1 MPAIV
6 LIFEVLTPMF
16 LAGADTR
23 QPELRGPAIKGALR
37 FWWRAVHGADPRL
50 PQNEGAIF
58 GFTGEGG
65 RKSRLILRTEGE
77 DITPYITRDPLPRT
91 DNLLYRVNGKRPL
104 SILEYMAYGTY
115 KWDKATQNNVF
126 ERGYIKPGY
135 TFRLVLQIQHNDY
148 LQEVLRAL
156 QYFCWFGGLGAK
168 SRNGFGSLKV
178 RAMDGDLPAAGKGS
192 LVSQPGQNSLA
203 PFNNIK
209 ELPHFSA
216 LSGGARLFKTRRD
229 YMTWDACL
237 GELGYA
243 YRNSRLSLEPT
254 HSYQKR
260 QYIGAP
266 LIVNKIPESRLDRHA
281 KPYFLRVH
289 ECQGRYRGY
298 LLYLPSHYCT
308 GLAGTRPDID
318 PARED
323 AGFTMACLA
332 MNKSLTQYLEVVY

>member
-1 MPAIV
+1 MLVMI
-6 LIFEVLTPMF
+6 LTFEVLTPMF

-37 FWWRAVHGADPRL
+37 FWWRAIHGSNPQL
-50 PQNEGAIF
+50 PQKEGAIF

-65 RKSRLILRTEGE
+65 RKSSLILRTEGE
-77 DITPYITRDPLPRT
+77 DIVPYITTEPLPRA
-91 DNLLYRVNGKRPL
+91 DYLLYRVKGHDLN
-104 SILEYMAYGTY
+104 ILEYMAYGTY
-115 KWDKATQNNVF
+115 TYDKNTKKNVLD
-126 ERGYIKPGY
+126 RGYIKSGY
-135 TFRLVLQIQHNDY
+135 TFRLVIQMQNNGY
-148 LQEVLRAL
+148 LSEVIRAL

-178 RAMDGDLPAAGKGS
+178 RAIDGDLPDATRES
-192 LVSQPGQNSLA
+192 LISLPGQNSLA
-203 PFNNIK
+203 PFNNVQ

-229 YMTWDACL
+229 YKTWDACL
-237 GELGYA
+237 GEMGHA
-243 YRNSRLSLEPT
+243 YRNSRLSLEPA
-254 HSYQKR
+254 HSYQQR

-266 LIVNKIPESRLDRHA
+266 LIVNKVQKSRLDRHA

-289 ECQGRYRGY
+289 ECQGRYSGY

-308 GLAGTRPDID
+308 GLAGTRPDLD

-332 MNKSLTQYLEVVY
+332 MNKELTQHLEVVY